1 MQQLKI
7 EYSYLGTEVIT
18 VIIAQSIYLF
28 ICVMYL
34 YAVFQSTC
42 C

>member
-1 MQQLKI
+1 MKI
-7 EYSYLGTEVIT
+7 EYSHFGTEVIT

-34 YAVFQSTC
+34 FAVFQITC